1 MDQKTLYEEIG
12 ARTGGDIYIGVVG
25 PVRTGK
31 STFIKRFMES
41 MVIPG
46 IENVYKRER
55 AKDELPQSGSG
66 RTIMT
71 AEPKFVPEEAAEISA
86 AGGASCRVR
95 LVDCVGYLVDGA
107 LGGMEDD
114 APRMV
119 TTPWNEA
126 PLTMGEAA
134 EIGTRKVITEHS
146 TIGLVITTDGS
157 FTEIP
162 RENYIPAEDRVIRE
176 LQEIG
181 KPFLTLVNSAEP
193 MGETAKAVCEEIR
206 RKHGVEP
213 LAVNCL
219 TLSGGDISNI
229 ISGVLYEFPV
239 REIAVEMPRFVG
251 ALPQGHE
258 VQNAVYGS
266 IREAAQNVHK
276 MRDMHAAAQKI
287 AENKYIAEAA
297 VREMNLGTGTVC
309 LHVNIPSEVFYGIV
323 AERTGV
329 DIHDEADLIPLLTRL
344 SAVERQ
350 YQKIQGA
357 LAQAEATGYGVVM
370 PAVNELALEAPEI
383 IKQGGRYG
391 VRLCASATAVH
402 LIRTEIKASVT
413 PLVGTEK
420 QSEELVH
427 YLLGEFDGAP
437 ERIWETNI
445 FGKSLSELVNEEL
458 SNKLARMPA
467 DARDKFRE
475 TLEKIINESTGG
487 LICILL

>member
-1 MDQKTLYEEIG
+1 MDQKSLYEEISV
-12 ARTGGDIYIGVVG
+12 RTGGDVYIGVVG

-31 STFIKRFMES
+31 STFIKKFMET

-71 AEPKFVPEEAAEISA
+71 AEPKFVPEEAAEISTP
-86 AGGASCRVR
+86 GGGFCRVR

-107 LGGMEDD
+107 LGSMEDD
-114 APRMV
+114 VPRMV
-119 TTPWNEA
+119 TTPWDDA
-126 PLTMGEAA
+126 PIPMSQAA

-157 FTEIP
+157 FSEIP
-162 RENYIPAEDRVIRE
+162 RESYAPAENRVIRE

-181 KPFLTLVNSAEP
+181 KPFLTLINSSEP
-193 MGETAKAVCEEIR
+193 TGDAARAVQDEIR
-206 RKHGVEP
+206 EKHGIEALP
-213 LAVNCL
+213 VNCM
-219 TLSGGDISNI
+219 TLSGADVANI
-229 ISGVLYEFPV
+229 LAGVLYEFPV
-239 REIAVEMPRFVG
+239 REIGIALPRYIG
-251 ALPQGHE
+251 ALPQGHK
-258 VQNAVYGS
+258 VKDSVYGS
-266 IREAAQNVHK
+266 IRQAARDVHK
-276 MRDMHAAAQKI
+276 MRDMQTAAARI
-287 AENKYIAEAA
+287 GENEYISDAIVED
-297 VREMNLGTGTVC
+297 MDLGNGKAR
-309 LHVNIPSEVFYGIV
+309 LNIVLPSEVFYGVV
-323 AERTGV
+323 AEKTGV
-329 DIHDEADLIPLLTRL
+329 DIHDDADLIPLLTHL
-344 SAVERQ
+344 SETEREFQ
-350 YQKIQGA
+350 RIQGA
-357 LAQAEATGYGVVM
+357 LAQAQATGYGVVM
-370 PAVNELALEAPEI
+370 PSVGELSLEAPEI

-391 VRLCASATAVH
+391 VRLCASATAIH

-427 YLLGEFDGAP
+427 YMLGEFDGAP
-437 ERIWETNI
+437 ERIWDTNI

-458 SNKLARMPA
+458 SNKLARMPD

>member
-1 MDQKTLYEEIG
+1 MDQKSLYEEISV
-12 ARTGGDIYIGVVG
+12 RTGGDVYIGVVG

-31 STFIKRFMES
+31 STFIKKFMET

-71 AEPKFVPEEAAEISA
+71 AEPKFVPEEAAEISTP
-86 AGGASCRVR
+86 GGGFCRVR

-107 LGGMEDD
+107 LGSMEDD
-114 APRMV
+114 VPRMV
-119 TTPWNEA
+119 TTPWDDA
-126 PLTMGEAA
+126 PIPMSQAA

-157 FTEIP
+157 FSEIP
-162 RENYIPAEDRVIRE
+162 RESYAPAENRVIRE

-181 KPFLTLVNSAEP
+181 KPFLTLINSSEP
-193 MGETAKAVCEEIR
+193 TGDAARAVQAEIR
-206 RKHGVEP
+206 EKHGIEALP
-213 LAVNCL
+213 VNCM
-219 TLSGGDISNI
+219 TLSGADVANI
-229 ISGVLYEFPV
+229 LAGVLYEFPV
-239 REIAVEMPRFVG
+239 REIGIALPRYIG
-251 ALPQGHE
+251 ALPQGHK
-258 VQNAVYGS
+258 VKDSVYGS
-266 IREAAQNVHK
+266 IRQAGRDVHK
-276 MRDMHAAAQKI
+276 MRDMQTAAARI
-287 AENKYIAEAA
+287 GENEYISDAIVED
-297 VREMNLGTGTVC
+297 MDLGIGKAR
-309 LHVNIPSEVFYGIV
+309 LNIVLPSEVFYGVV
-323 AERTGV
+323 AEKTGV
-329 DIHDEADLIPLLTRL
+329 DIHDDADLIPLLTHL
-344 SAVERQ
+344 SETEREFQ
-350 YQKIQGA
+350 RIQGA
-357 LAQAEATGYGVVM
+357 LAQAQATGYGVVM
-370 PAVNELALEAPEI
+370 PSVGELSLEAPEI

-391 VRLCASATAVH
+391 VRLCASATAIH

-427 YLLGEFDGAP
+427 YMLGEFDGAP
-437 ERIWETNI
+437 ERIWDTNI

-458 SNKLARMPA
+458 SNKLARMPD

>member
-1 MDQKTLYEEIG
+1 MDNLYEEISV
-12 ARTGGDIYIGVVG
+12 RTGGDVYIGVVG

-31 STFIKRFMES
+31 STFIKKFMET

-71 AEPKFVPEEAAEISA
+71 AEPKFVPEEAAEISTP
-86 AGGASCRVR
+86 GGGFCRVR

-107 LGGMEDD
+107 LGSTEDD

-119 TTPWNEA
+119 TTPWDDA
-126 PLTMGEAA
+126 PIPMSQAA

-157 FTEIP
+157 FSDIP
-162 RENYIPAEDRVIRE
+162 RESYIPAEDRVIQE

-181 KPFLTLVNSAEP
+181 KPFLTLINSSEP
-193 MGETAKAVCEEIR
+193 TGDAACVVQNMLRE
-206 RKHGVEP
+206 KHGIEALP
-213 LAVNCL
+213 VNCM
-219 TLSGGDISNI
+219 TLSGTDVAHILA
-229 ISGVLYEFPV
+229 GVLYEFPIH
-239 REIAVEMPRFVG
+239 EIDISMPRYIS
-251 ALPQGHE
+251 ALPPEHQ
-258 VQNAVYGS
+258 VRKSVYET
-266 IREAAQNVHK
+266 IRETAQKARK
-276 MRDMHAAAQKI
+276 MRDMQSIAAEIEENEYISA
-287 AENKYIAEAA
+287 AETG
-297 VREMNLGTGTVC
+297 NLDLGSGKARLNLTLPG
-309 LHVNIPSEVFYGIV
+309 EVFYGIV
-323 AERTGV
+323 AEQTGV
-329 DIHDEADLIPLLTRL
+329 KIHDDADLIPLLSHLAET
-344 SAVERQ
+344 ERE
-350 YQKIQGA
+350 YQRIQDA
-357 LAQAEATGYGVVM
+357 LTQAQATGYGVVM
-370 PAVNELALEAPEI
+370 PSIEDLSLEAPEI
-383 IKQGGRYG
+383 IRQGGRYG
-391 VRLCASATAVH
+391 VRLCASAHAIH

-420 QSEELVH
+420 QSEELVQ
-427 YLLGEFDGAP
+427 YMLGEFDGAP
-437 ERIWETNI
+437 ERIWDTNI

-458 SNKLARMPA
+458 SNKLARMPD